1 MLLTWMFTTI
11 NYTVSEVEQ
20 THILQASIIYIMY
33 SDISPSLTIQFLF
46 HILFSGLW
54 KEKVETKL
62 SIRNSNGSSTKR
74 KQNPSLSSHALQ
86 HHLLQM
92 PDSHTLPQFCCILG
106 SPLTPNNSKSKG
118 VNKALLLS
126 YSRHQETSSGVPL
139 QRWGLSNQLRATT
152 PTPRVT

>member
-11 NYTVSEVEQ
+11 NYTVSKVEQ
-20 THILQASIIYIMY
+20 IDILQASIMYIMY

-74 KQNPSLSSHALQ
+74 KQNPSLSSQALQ

-92 PDSHTLPQFCCILG
+92 PESHTLPQFCCILG
-106 SPLTPNNSKSKG
+106 SPLTLNNKSKG
-118 VNKALLLS
+118 INKALLLS
-126 YSRHQETSSGVPL
+126 YSRHRETSSGVPL
-139 QRWGLSNQLRATT
+139 QKWGLSKQLRATT